1 MAEWIDVVADDQL
14 TDGGRRLV
22 RAAGQEI
29 ALFRVQ
35 GQCYALE
42 DSCPHQGASLV
53 VGKVEGTTVTCRAHG
68 LRFDLATGCM
78 RPAAGLQAR
87 SFPVRVQD
95 GRVQIDVAPVAG

>member
-1 MAEWIDVVADDQL
+1 VAEWIDAVAADQFPE
-14 TDGGRRLV
+14 GGRRLV
-22 RAAGQEI
+22 RAAGLDI
-29 ALFRVQ
+29 ALFRAQ

-53 VGKVEGTTVTCRAHG
+53 VGKVDGTTVTCRAHG

-87 SFPVRVQD
+87 SFPVRLHD
-95 GRVQIDVAPVAG
+95 GHVQIDIAPAAD